1 MLREKGFTLIELL
14 VVISVIGLL
23 SSVVLTSL
31 SSARL
36 RARDAKLMQEARS
49 LASLHLLEYADAN
62 SFSRFNQGGWR
73 NGAGAGG
80 AGYFTCSS
88 ATLPFVNAAS
98 AHAVQAIALCTSMTN
113 TIGTVTN
120 AAVHNGVNGT
130 YWNPAQ
136 SWSVMV
142 YLPGQNKYLCIGSS
156 GRTSIEP
163 VTTGTLV
170 IPPNTVGAVNSAG
183 GSYASIDWI
192 SPGCYGNP

>member
-14 VVISVIGLL
+14 VVISIIGLL

-31 SSARL
+31 GSARL

-73 NGAGAGG
+73 NSAGAGG
-80 AGYFTCSS
+80 AGYYTCSS
-88 ATLPFVNAAS
+88 ATLPFVNTAS
-98 AHAVQAIALCTSMTN
+98 AHAVQATALCTSMTN
-113 TIGTVTN
+113 TVGTLNN
-120 AAVHNGVNGT
+120 AALYNGVSGN
-130 YWNPAQ
+130 WNPAQ

-142 YLPGQNKYLCIGSS
+142 YLPGQNKYFCIGSS

-163 VTTGTLV
+163 STTGTLV
-170 IPPNTVGAVNSAG
+170 IPPNTEGAMNSAG
-183 GSYASIDWI
+183 GSYASSVWI